1 METLAEYAREHART
15 IKAVVLTGFGALSLA
30 TITGCHSHYVQAQI
44 VNGSRD
50 TLSVIQV
57 DYPSASFGVQQL
69 SPGQTFRYRFKILG
83 SGALKLTWTDGSNK
97 QHTEAGPS
105 MHEGQEGN
113 LDIDFES
120 RDHAA
125 FVANLRP

>member
-1 METLAEYAREHART
+1 MKTLAGFGCQHAR
-15 IKAVVLTGFGALSLA
+15 AVRDAGLAVFASLA
-30 TITGCHSHYVQAQI
+30 LAATAGCHSHYVQAQI
-44 VNGSRD
+44 VNGSGE
-50 TLSVIQV
+50 TLNVIQV

-69 SPGQTFRYRFKILG
+69 SPGQTFHYRFKILG
-83 SGALKLTWTDGSNK
+83 SGALKLSWTDASNK

-120 RDHAA
+120 HDHAA